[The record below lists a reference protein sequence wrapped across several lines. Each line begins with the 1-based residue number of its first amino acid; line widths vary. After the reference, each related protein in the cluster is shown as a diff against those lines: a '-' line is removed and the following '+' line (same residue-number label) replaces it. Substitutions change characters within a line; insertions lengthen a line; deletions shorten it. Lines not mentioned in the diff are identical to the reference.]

1 MKKYTDRYDF
11 RGRAQLSP
19 IAIEAGGRWHPASR
33 GHVCTYLSYLLGGS
47 SANWTASDKVT
58 YNTCL
63 RDVVE
68 SVGRALASYQA
79 SFVLASVMAAGSW

>member
-11 RGRAQLSP
+11 RDRAQLFP

-33 GHVCTYLSYLLGGS
+33 EHVRTYLSYLIGPS
-47 SANWTASDKVT
+47 ENWTAFDKVT

-79 SFVLASVMAAGSW
+79 SFALASARVAGSW